1 MLRIVVLTES
11 ACIPYGKYSS
21 ASNFINC
28 SAVRNDKSDYGGHV
42 LHAVKRARETTMRP
56 RAVTA
61 KMIVSRITKNKR
73 IAENRESRRG
83 AQLIRLVPGSYYRPL
98 LCANYAKYFA

>member
-1 MLRIVVLTES
+1 MNGLLRIVVLTKS
-11 ACIPYGKYSS
+11 ACVPYGKYSS

-28 SAVRNDKSDYGGHV
+28 SAVRNDKSDYGDV

-73 IAENRESRRG
+73 IEPKIERVGG
-83 AQLIRLVPGSYYRPL
+83 ASH
-98 LCANYAKYFA
+98 N